1 MPHHIDILI
10 GELVL
15 HPVRNLDAHKHNQH
29 QDSSEQK
36 MSLNDSFNPA
46 LELILALDV
55 ETGVVVLS
63 ASSIVLVK
71 IPLHSDQVSLWT
83 FEFIDVC

>member
-1 MPHHIDILI
+1 
-10 GELVL
+10 
-15 HPVRNLDAHKHNQH
+15 
-29 QDSSEQK
+29 

-46 LELILALDV
+46 LELILALNV

-71 IPLHSDQVSLWT
+71 VPFHSDQISLWA
-83 FEFIDVC
+83 FEFIDVS